1 MDTARGLS
9 RLTGGLIG
17 LALLALS
24 APANAFAIYL
34 DQTDWLNAVAAS
46 PLLGPV
52 VFDSFDNPTA
62 GNQDVVVFDSG
73 VVSTGAPGSRIYSN
87 KIDDVGQRYF
97 GNLRGGGADPEHFE
111 SITWDFPMP
120 IFAFAADWS
129 VAGAGD
135 GLTVTGAFDGLGD
148 EAVSFFDHL
157 GFPGSGFL
165 GVVGTAAFSS
175 IVFGTE
181 GLSGFNQL
189 VIADDL
195 AFVGAARTVS
205 EPAGIALLGL
215 GLAGIGLARRGRVA

>member
-1 MDTARGLS
+1 MCWAWACPQHR
-9 RLTGGLIG
+9 
-17 LALLALS
+17 
-24 APANAFAIYL
+24 PA
-34 DQTDWLNAVAAS
+34 
-46 PLLGPV
+46 
-52 VFDSFDNPTA
+52 VFDPFDNPTA
-62 GNQDVVVFDSG
+62 DNQD
-73 VVSTGAPGSRIYSN
+73 
-87 KIDDVGQRYF
+87 
-97 GNLRGGGADPEHFE
+97 
-111 SITWDFPMP
+111 
-120 IFAFAADWS
+120 
-129 VAGAGD
+129 
-135 GLTVTGAFDGLGD
+135 GLVFDGLGD

>member
-52 VFDSFDNPTA
+52 VFDSFDNPSG
-62 GNQDVVVFDSG
+62 GNQDVLVFDSG
-73 VVSTGAPGSRIYSN
+73 VVSTGAPGSAMESN
-87 KIDDVGQRYF
+87 QITVSNRYL
-97 GNLRGGGADPEHFE
+97 GNLRGGGGIPDHFE

-135 GLTVTGAFDGLGD
+135 GLTVTGDFDGVGD
-148 EAVSFFDHL
+148 ETVSFFDHL
-157 GFPGSGFL
+157 GSPGSGFL

-195 AFVGAARTVS
+195 AFVGAARTVP

-215 GLAGIGLARRGRVA
+215 GLAGIGLARRGRAA